1 MALSPG
7 SRAPGFDLPGVD
19 GTQHALDEFRDRKVV
34 VVVFSCNHCPYVKA
48 YEDRT
53 ITTQKDYAN
62 RGVAFVVISAND
74 ARQYPDDSF
83 ENMVKR
89 AKEKGYNFPYLYD
102 ESQEV
107 ARAYGAERTPE
118 FFVLDDQRVIRYHGR
133 LDDNVEE
140 PEKARAHYLRD
151 ALDAVLAGK
160 PVATADTP
168 PVGCTIKWKS

>member
-1 MALSPG
+1 
-7 SRAPGFDLPGVD
+7 VD
-19 GTQHALDEFRDRKVV
+19 DARHSLDEFRDRQVV

-48 YEDRT
+48 YEER
-53 ITTQKDYAN
+53 IIATQRDYAN
-62 RGVAFVVISAND
+62 RGVAFVAISAND
-74 ARQYPDDSF
+74 AGQYPDDSF

-102 ESQEV
+102 ESQAV

-118 FFVLDDQRVIRYHGR
+118 FFVLDDQRMVRYHGR

-140 PEKARAHYLRD
+140 PEKAKAHYLRD
-151 ALDAVLAGK
+151 ALDAVLSGK
-160 PVATADTP
+160 PVATVETP